1 MTLFRWACAIALACL
16 SARATAQSYPLSAS
30 PDGWARP
37 TSPCVYDP
45 ATKLCAP
52 TTASAPL
59 PVLTINRAETFQLA
73 TANTASA
80 PVTLVGGS
88 YILAQSCTG
97 YGSVSLRYRGP
108 DGAAMVAMV
117 TKTAAD
123 SAGGTLVQLGGGAIV
138 DVSLS
143 GTTGCNVSL
152 TRVPQ

>member
-1 MTLFRWACAIALACL
+1 MKSCLLAAAVALACL
-16 SARATAQSYPLSAS
+16 SAPGVAQNSYPPMREPSTITRPAGAAFVGA
-30 PDGWARP
+30 DGQTYVA
-37 TSPCVYDP
+37 TP
-45 ATKLCAP
+45 AT
-52 TTASAPL
+52 PL
-59 PVLTINRAETFQLA
+59 PVLTINRVESFQLA

-108 DGAAMVAMV
+108 DGAAMVTMV
-117 TKTAAD
+117 AKTAAD

>member
-1 MTLFRWACAIALACL
+1 MKFLRWAGAILLACL
-16 SARATAQSYPLSAS
+16 PALSAAQTFPLSAS
-30 PDGWARP
+30 PEGWARP

-73 TANTASA
+73 TANTPSA

-88 YILAQSCTG
+88 YILAQSCAA

-108 DGAAMVAMV
+108 DGGAMVAMV